1 MAIGSF
7 SVYDKYGRTKLPL
20 LKSRLFWFG
29 LAIKLLLAVFFASD
43 YLKEQFAPFG
53 NYFIGSHCSNPY
65 AYFSLHGQGTE
76 FPYPPLMLWLFSLPR
91 MLFWFLIPG
100 GSAFSLADALL
111 YRLPLLLADFS
122 ILVVLMR
129 WLKPYSRPLLIW
141 YWLSPVLLYINYFH
155 GQLDVI
161 PMALLMLSLHFL
173 FRERWG
179 LSALLLAMAVGC
191 KTNMALVLPFYS
203 IYLIRTPKVRIATLL
218 QSAGIFLAVLL
229 LINFPYWQDAGFRR
243 MVYDNP
249 VQRQVFNMYF
259 SYGNLRFYIIPAVYF
274 ILVIW
279 YASFRFV
286 NRDQLVLFLSFTF
299 LALTLLIPPMQGWY
313 FWILPLLVFF
323 IVKQSL
329 REQGVFILLSG
340 LYFLYF
346 ALIPG
351 SDFLNAL
358 WWAPQTGTSLQ
369 HWLGFS
375 SEAPLN
381 LAFTLL
387 QTTLLLSGYLVYRE
401 GIKTN
406 IQTKFLSQPYMI
418 GVGGDSASGKST
430 LSTALAAVFE
440 PAHTT
445 IIRGDDMHRWER
457 GDANWERLTHLDPR
471 ANKLHEEMDQARQLK
486 TGKGIRRRSYDHST
500 GRFTLPRFLK
510 PNRLIVFEGLHS
522 FYLKNHADVYDLKI
536 FMEPDEQ
543 LRMWWKVRRD
553 VQKRGYTPEKV
564 LEQIRHREED
574 SIKFIRTQA
583 AQADLLASFFPRS
596 PIDPLDQDTIPEVLL
611 RISLPNDHNM
621 EPLLDRLSGLK
632 GLTME
637 HRYEPDRQ
645 VVVFDGNASADDL
658 ANIASRM
665 IPELEEVG
673 IYNPQWK
680 SNYTGL
686 LQLMVC
692 YLIFVRLKQG

>member
-1 MAIGSF
+1 MANGSF
-7 SVYDKYGRTKLPL
+7 SVYDKFGKSKLPL

-29 LAIKLLLAVFFASD
+29 LAAKLLLAALFASD

-53 NYFIGSHCSNPY
+53 NYFIGSNFSNPY
-65 AYFSLHGQGTE
+65 AYFSLNGQGTE

-91 MLFWFLIPG
+91 MLFWWLIPG
-100 GSAFSLADALL
+100 GDHFSVADAIL
-111 YRLPLLLADFS
+111 YRIPLLAADFS

-129 WLKPYSRPLLIW
+129 WLKPYSRKLLLW

-155 GQLDVI
+155 GQLDVM

-173 FRERWG
+173 FRERWP

-191 KTNMALVLPFYS
+191 KTNMALVLPFYA
-203 IYLIRTPKVRIATLL
+203 IYLIRTPKVRLSILL
-218 QSAGIFLAVLL
+218 QSAAIFLAVLL
-229 LINFPYWQDAGFRR
+229 LINFPYWQDVGFRR

-259 SYGNLRFYIIPAVYF
+259 SYGGLRFYIIPAVYF
-274 ILVIW
+274 ILVVW

-286 NRDQLVLFLSFTF
+286 NRDQLVLFLTFTF

-313 FWILPLLVFF
+313 FWIVPLLVFF

-329 REQGVFILLSG
+329 REQTVFILLSA

-346 ALIPG
+346 GLIPG
-351 SDFLNAL
+351 SDYLTAL
-358 WWAPQTGTSLQ
+358 WWAPNAMP
-369 HWLGFS
+369 HPAGFAS
-375 SEAPLN
+375 DVALN
-381 LAFTLL
+381 VTFTLL
-387 QTTLLLSGYLVYRE
+387 QTSLLLSGFLVYRE

-406 IQTKFLSQPYMI
+406 IQTKFLSQPYLI

-430 LSTALAAVFE
+430 LSSALASVFE

-486 TGKGIRRRSYDHST
+486 TGKGIQRRSYDHNT

-522 FYLKNHADVYDLKI
+522 FYLKNQADVYDLKI
-536 FMEPDEQ
+536 FMEPDEP
-543 LRMWWKVRRD
+543 LRTWWKVNRD

-564 LEQIRHREED
+564 LEQLKHREED
-574 SIKFIRTQA
+574 SNKFIRTQA
-583 AQADLLASFFPRS
+583 AQADLLASFFPRR
-596 PIDPLDQDTIPEVLL
+596 PVDPLDQETVPEVLL
-611 RISLPNDHNM
+611 RLSLPNDHNM
-621 EPLLDRLSGLK
+621 EPLLERLSCLK
-632 GLTME
+632 GLTLE
-637 HRYEPDRQ
+637 HHYEHEKQ
-645 VVVFDGNASADDL
+645 VVIFDGTANAEDIS
-658 ANIASRM
+658 NIAYRM

-673 IYNPQWK
+673 IYNPVWK

-686 LQLMVC
+686 LQLMVS
-692 YLIFVRLKQG
+692 YLIFVRMKQA